1 MVSLSW
7 RSIFSRNFDLIL
19 PSFFFNFAFLD
30 LVRPGWDTGFL
41 PSFSL
46 DFEFDEWVLF
56 FVVVFFFGRSYFFTR
71 SAALGRRRFFF
82 RLAI

>member
-56 FVVVFFFGRSYFFTR
+56 FVVFLDAVNFLLVWRRWVGVAFFFV
-71 SAALGRRRFFF
+71 
-82 RLAI
+82 